1 VRTRTHVINRKRLL
15 PSQAINDP
23 MKDSVALTC
32 GFDDFVAV
40 AAAAA
45 AADVA
50 LASVRPEGAIV
61 NRWDPLI
68 GVQFLHYTV
77 P

>member
-45 AADVA
+45 AAAMGPIDWRAISSLYRA
-50 LASVRPEGAIV
+50 LANFS
-61 NRWDPLI
+61 
-68 GVQFLHYTV
+68 
-77 P
+77 